1 MSSLDLLKTVTLA
14 LVLLVIGVA
23 CFIFLRPFDPI
34 FKFAAIVALGV
45 VSLAGSLVFFYAGLT
60 SKT

>member
-23 CFIFLRPFDPI
+23 CFIFLNRFDPI
-34 FKFAAIVALGV
+34 FKFASTIALGV
-45 VSLAGSLVFFYAGLT
+45 VSLAGSLVFFYAAL
-60 SKT
+60 KLPA